1 LPTVETNF
9 EDLQALIG
17 IQLPTNIEELNEI
30 LSYVKGEVEQISEG
44 ELTIE
49 IKDSNHP
56 DLWSVE
62 GIARA
67 LRGFLDLEK
76 GLKNYLVAGASG
88 IEISVDPALENIRPY
103 IACAVVRNVGLTD
116 VVIRGMMHLQDK
128 LDQTYGRRRRR
139 TSIGLYDFDLI
150 KPPLR
155 YKVSKPSETSFIP
168 LGFSEKMTLREI
180 LKKHPKGLEHGYIVN
195 RYKEWPIILD
205 AKDDVLSFPP
215 IINSNDLGRITEET
229 KNVLIEVTG
238 TVHETVLNTLITMAV
253 ALADRG
259 GEILSSTVHYSSPRA
274 MDVETPEL
282 RSESMKL
289 DVQYVE
295 KVLGLGLS
303 NGEITHLL
311 EKARYNATQQDGETV
326 AVQIPCYRM
335 DIMHPVDIVED
346 IAIAYGLNNIESRWP
361 QMPTIGAITSREK
374 FCDVLR
380 DIMIGLGFQETLTY
394 SMTGLEH
401 LFTKMNLNPGRVV
414 EVANPKMTTLTSL
427 RSWLL
432 PSIMKF
438 LGNNT
443 HVDYPQKIF
452 EVGFCVIPDRKCENL
467 SRDVKKLA
475 CALAHSKASFAE
487 LKSILGSLL
496 SNIGIPYEIEET
508 KHGSFIDGRVGRIL
522 VKKREVGIIG
532 EIDPKVLESWKIENP
547 TIAFELDADS
557 LLEVKQR
564 EKQD

>member
-1 LPTVETNF
+1 MPTVETNF
-9 EDLQALIG
+9 EDLQTLLG
-17 IQLPTNIEELNEI
+17 IQLPTNTQELNEI
-30 LSYVKGEVEQISEG
+30 LSYVKGEVEQLSEG
-44 ELTIE
+44 ELSIE

-76 GLKNYLVAGASG
+76 GMKNYVVASSSG
-88 IEISVDPALENIRPY
+88 VDISVDPAVESIRPY
-103 IACAVVRNVGLTD
+103 IACAVARNVGLTD

-150 KPPLR
+150 GPPLR
-155 YKVSKPSETSFIP
+155 YKVSRPSEISFIP
-168 LGFSEKMTLREI
+168 LGFAEKMTLREI
-180 LKKHPKGLEHGYIVN
+180 LKKHPKGLEYGYIVN
-195 RYKEWPIILD
+195 RHKEWPIILD

-215 IINSNDLGRITEET
+215 IINSNDLGRITKET

-253 ALADRG
+253 SLADRG
-259 GEILSSTVHYSSPRA
+259 GEILSSIVHYSSPKP

-282 RSESMKL
+282 RSQSMKL
-289 DVQYVE
+289 DVHYVE

-303 NGEITHLL
+303 NSEILQLL
-311 EKARYNATQQDGETV
+311 EKARYNAVQQDEETV
-326 AVQIPCYRM
+326 TVEIPCYRL

-361 QMPTIGAITSREK
+361 QMPTIGAMTSREK
-374 FCDVLR
+374 FCDILR
-380 DIMIGLGFQETLTY
+380 DIMIGLGFQEVLTY
-394 SMTGLEH
+394 SMTSVDH
-401 LFTKMNLNPGRVV
+401 LFAKMNLEPSRVI
-414 EVANPKMTTLTSL
+414 EVANPKMTTLTCL

-443 HVDYPQKIF
+443 HVDYPQKVF

-475 CALAHSKASFAE
+475 CALTHSKASFTE
-487 LKSILGSLL
+487 SKSILDSLL
-496 SNIGIPYEIEET
+496 SNIGILYEIEET
-508 KHGSFIDGRVGRIL
+508 KHDSFIDGRVGSIS
-522 VKKREVGIIG
+522 VKSRDVGIIG
-532 EIDPKVLESWKIENP
+532 EINPKVLESWKIENP
-547 TIAFELDADS
+547 TVAFELDADS
-557 LLEVKQR
+557 LLHLKQR
-564 EKQD
+564 EK

>member
-9 EDLQALIG
+9 EDLQSLLG
-17 IQLPTNIEELNEI
+17 IQLPTNTEELNEI
-30 LSYVKGEVEQISEG
+30 LSYVKGEVERLSEG
-44 ELTIE
+44 ELSVE

-76 GLKNYLVAGASG
+76 GMKNYVVTGSSG
-88 IEISVDPALENIRPY
+88 VDISVDPALENIRPY
-103 IACAVVRNVGLTD
+103 IACAVVRNVDLTD

-150 KPPLR
+150 KSPLR
-155 YKVSKPSETSFIP
+155 YEVSKPSEISFIP
-168 LGFSEKMTLREI
+168 LGFAEKMTLREI
-180 LKKHPKGLEHGYIVN
+180 LRKHPKGLEYGYIVN
-195 RYKEWPIILD
+195 RYREWPIILD

-253 ALADRG
+253 SLADRG
-259 GEILSSTVHYSSPRA
+259 GEIFSSTVHYSSPRA

-289 DVQYVE
+289 DVRYVE

-303 NGEITHLL
+303 NGEIMRLL
-311 EKARYNATQQDGETV
+311 EKARYNAIQHDEETV
-326 AVQIPCYRM
+326 MVQIPCYRM

-374 FCDVLR
+374 FCDILR
-380 DIMIGLGFQETLTY
+380 EIMIGFGFQEVLTY
-394 SMTGLEH
+394 SMTSLDH
-401 LFTKMNLNPGRVV
+401 LFTRMNLSPGRVV
-414 EVANPKMTTLTSL
+414 ELANPKMTTLTCL

-443 HVDYPQKIF
+443 HVDYPQKVF

-475 CALAHSKASFAE
+475 CALTHSKASFAE
-487 LKSILGSLL
+487 LKSILDSLL
-496 SNIGIPYEIEET
+496 SNIGIRYQLEET
-508 KHGSFIDGRVGRIL
+508 KHNSFVDGRVGRIS
-522 VKKREVGIIG
+522 VKSREAGMIG
-532 EIDPKVLESWKIENP
+532 EINPKVLESWKIENP
-547 TIAFELDADS
+547 TVAFELDADS
-557 LLEVKQR
+557 ILDVKQR
-564 EKQD
+564 EK

>member
-1 LPTVETNF
+1 MPTVETNF
-9 EDLQALIG
+9 EDLQSLLG
-17 IQLPTNIEELNEI
+17 IQLPTNTEELNEI
-30 LSYVKGEVEQISEG
+30 LSYVKGEVERLSEG
-44 ELTIE
+44 ELSVE

-76 GLKNYLVAGASG
+76 GMKNYVVAGSSG
-88 IEISVDPALENIRPY
+88 VDISVDPALENIRPY
-103 IACAVVRNVGLTD
+103 IACAVVRNVDLTD

-150 KPPLR
+150 KSPLR
-155 YKVSKPSETSFIP
+155 YEVSKPSEISFIP
-168 LGFSEKMTLREI
+168 LGFAEKMTLREI
-180 LKKHPKGLEHGYIVN
+180 LRKHPKGLEYGYIVN
-195 RYKEWPIILD
+195 RYREWPIILD

-253 ALADRG
+253 SLADRG
-259 GEILSSTVHYSSPRA
+259 GEIFSSTVHYSSPRA

-289 DVQYVE
+289 DVRYVE

-303 NGEITHLL
+303 NGEIMRLL
-311 EKARYNATQQDGETV
+311 EKARYNAIQHDEETV
-326 AVQIPCYRM
+326 RVQIPCYRM

-374 FCDVLR
+374 FCDILR
-380 DIMIGLGFQETLTY
+380 EIMIGFGFQEVLTY
-394 SMTGLEH
+394 SMTSPDH
-401 LFTKMNLNPGRVV
+401 LFTKMNLSPGRAV
-414 EVANPKMTTLTSL
+414 EVANPKMTTLTCL

-443 HVDYPQKIF
+443 HVDYPQKVF

-475 CALAHSKASFAE
+475 CALTHSKASFAE
-487 LKSILGSLL
+487 LKSILDSLL
-496 SNIGIPYEIEET
+496 SNIGIRYQLEET
-508 KHGSFIDGRVGRIL
+508 KHNSFVDGRVGRIS
-522 VKKREVGIIG
+522 VKSREAGMIG
-532 EIDPKVLESWKIENP
+532 EINPKVLESWKIENP
-547 TIAFELDADS
+547 TVAFELDADS
-557 LLEVKQR
+557 ILDVKQR
-564 EKQD
+564 EK

>member
-1 LPTVETNF
+1 LPTVETSF
-9 EDLQALIG
+9 EDLQSLLG
-17 IQLPTNIEELNEI
+17 IQLPTNTEELNEI
-30 LSYVKGEVEQISEG
+30 LSYVKGEVEHLSEG
-44 ELTIE
+44 ELSIE

-67 LRGFLDLEK
+67 LKGFLDLEK
-76 GLKNYLVAGASG
+76 GMKNYVVAGASG
-88 IEISVDPALENIRPY
+88 IDISVDPALENIRPY

-155 YKVSKPSETSFIP
+155 YRVSKPSKISFIP
-168 LGFSEKMTLREI
+168 LGFTEKMTLREI
-180 LKKHPKGLEHGYIVN
+180 LKKHPKGLEYGYIVN
-195 RYKEWPIILD
+195 RYKVWPILLD

-259 GEILSSTVHYSSPRA
+259 GEILSSIVHYGSQRA

-303 NGEITHLL
+303 NGEIIQLL
-311 EKARYNATQQDGETV
+311 EKARYNAIQQDEETV
-326 AVQIPCYRM
+326 TVQIPCYRM
-335 DIMHPVDIVED
+335 DIMHPIDIVED
-346 IAIAYGLNNIESRWP
+346 AAIAYGLNNIESRWP
-361 QMPTIGAITSREK
+361 QMPTIGAMTSREK

-380 DIMIGLGFQETLTY
+380 DIMIGLGFQEVLTY
-394 SMTGLEH
+394 SMTNLEQ
-401 LFTKMNLNPGRVV
+401 LFTKMNLSPDRVI
-414 EVANPKMTTLTSL
+414 EVANPKMTTLTCL

-438 LGNNT
+438 LSNNT

-467 SRDVKKLA
+467 SRDAKKLA
-475 CALAHSKASFAE
+475 CALTHSKASFAE
-487 LKSILGSLL
+487 LKSILDSLL
-496 SNIGIPYEIEET
+496 SNIGIRYEIEET
-508 KHGSFIDGRVGRIL
+508 KHDGFMDGRVGRIS
-522 VKKREVGIIG
+522 VKSREIGIIG
-532 EIDPKVLESWKIENP
+532 EISPKVLESWKIENP
-547 TIAFELDADS
+547 TAAFELDADS
-557 LLEVKQR
+557 LLDLKQR
-564 EKQD
+564 EK

>member
-1 LPTVETNF
+1 MPTVETNF
-9 EDLQALIG
+9 EDLQSLLG
-17 IQLPTNIEELNEI
+17 IRLPTNIDELNEI
-30 LSYVKGEVEQISEG
+30 LSYVKGEVEQLSEG
-44 ELTIE
+44 ELNIE

-76 GLKNYLVAGASG
+76 GMKSYSVAGSSG
-88 IEISVDPALENIRPY
+88 VDVSVDPALQNIRPY
-103 IACAVVRNVGLTD
+103 MACAVVKNVGLTD

-155 YKVSKPSETSFIP
+155 YKVSKPSEMSFIP
-168 LGFSEKMTLREI
+168 LGFAEKMTLREI
-180 LKKHPKGLEHGYIVN
+180 LKKHPKGLEYGYIVS

-205 AKDDVLSFPP
+205 EKNDVLSFPP

-229 KNVLIEVTG
+229 KNILIEVTG

-253 ALADRG
+253 SLADRG
-259 GEILSSTVHYSSPRA
+259 GEILSSMIHYSSPNA

-282 RSESMKL
+282 KSQSMKL
-289 DVQYVE
+289 DVRYVE

-303 NGEITHLL
+303 NSEIARLL
-311 EKARYNATQQDGETV
+311 GKARYDVIEQDEAAV
-326 AVQIPCYRM
+326 AVQVPCYRM

-346 IAIAYGLNNIESRWP
+346 IAIAYGLNNIEPRWP
-361 QMPTIGAITSREK
+361 QMPTVGAITSREK

-380 DIMIGLGFQETLTY
+380 EITIGLGFQEVLTY
-394 SMTGLEH
+394 SMTHVEH
-401 LFTKMNLNPGRVV
+401 LFTKMNLNPGRAI
-414 EVANPKMTTLTSL
+414 EVANPKMTTLTCL

-438 LGNNT
+438 LSNNT

-452 EVGFCVIPDRKCENL
+452 EVGLCVVPDKKCENL
-467 SRDVKKLA
+467 SRDVKKLV
-475 CALAHSKASFAE
+475 CTLTHSKASFTE
-487 LKSILGSLL
+487 LKSILDSLL
-496 SNIGIPYEIEET
+496 SNIGIRYEIEET
-508 KHGSFIDGRVGRIL
+508 KHDSFIDGRVGRISA
-522 VKKREVGIIG
+522 KGREVGIIG
-532 EIDPKVLESWKIENP
+532 EINPKVLESWRIENP
-547 TIAFELDADS
+547 TAAFELDADS
-557 LLEVKQR
+557 LLDVRQR
-564 EKQD
+564 EKQG

>member
-1 LPTVETNF
+1 MPTVETNF
-9 EDLQALIG
+9 EDLQSLLG
-17 IQLPTNIEELNEI
+17 IQLPTNTEELNEI
-30 LSYVKGEVEQISEG
+30 LSYVKGEVERLSEG
-44 ELTIE
+44 ELSVE

-76 GLKNYLVAGASG
+76 GMKNYVVTGSSG
-88 IEISVDPALENIRPY
+88 VDISVDPALENIRPY
-103 IACAVVRNVGLTD
+103 IACAVVRNVDLTD

-150 KPPLR
+150 KSPLR
-155 YKVSKPSETSFIP
+155 YEVSKPSEISFIP
-168 LGFSEKMTLREI
+168 LGFAEKMTLREI
-180 LKKHPKGLEHGYIVN
+180 LRKHPKGLEYGYIVN
-195 RYKEWPIILD
+195 RYREWPIILD

-253 ALADRG
+253 SLADRG
-259 GEILSSTVHYSSPRA
+259 GEIFSSTVHYSSPRA

-289 DVQYVE
+289 DVRYVE

-303 NGEITHLL
+303 NGEIMRLL
-311 EKARYNATQQDGETV
+311 EKARYNAIQHDEETV
-326 AVQIPCYRM
+326 MVQIPCYRM

-374 FCDVLR
+374 FCDILR
-380 DIMIGLGFQETLTY
+380 EIMIGFGFQEVLTY
-394 SMTGLEH
+394 SMTSLDH
-401 LFTKMNLNPGRVV
+401 LFTRMNLSPGRVV
-414 EVANPKMTTLTSL
+414 ELANPKMTTLTCL

-443 HVDYPQKIF
+443 HVDYPQKVF

-475 CALAHSKASFAE
+475 CALTHSKASFAE
-487 LKSILGSLL
+487 LKSILDSLL
-496 SNIGIPYEIEET
+496 SNIGIRYQLEET
-508 KHGSFIDGRVGRIL
+508 KHNSFVDGRVGRIS
-522 VKKREVGIIG
+522 VKSREAGMIG
-532 EIDPKVLESWKIENP
+532 EINPKVLESWKIENP
-547 TIAFELDADS
+547 TVAFELDADS
-557 LLEVKQR
+557 ILDVKQR
-564 EKQD
+564 EK